1 MIVCSCNYITE
12 KDIVA
17 VVEEMLEDDPWQLIV
32 PGKVY
37 RTLEKRG
44 KCCGCFPNVVDIIV
58 RTTQRHHASLQSED
72 AAAKALIARLR
83 EIGEDYRSLRI
94 RHAG

>member
-12 KDIVA
+12 NDIVA
-17 VVEEMLEDDPWQLIV
+17 VIDEMLADDPWQLVV

-37 RTLEKRG
+37 RAMEKRG

-58 RTTQRHHASLQSED
+58 RTTREHHIRLKSEET
-72 AAAKALIARLR
+72 AAEALIARLR
-83 EIGEDYRSLRI
+83 EVGDEYRQRI
-94 RHAG
+94 KRAV

>member
-1 MIVCSCNYITE
+1 MIVCSCNYIAE

-17 VVEEMLEDDPWQLIV
+17 VIDEMLADDPWQLIV

-37 RTLEKRG
+37 GAMAKRG

-58 RTTQRHHASLQSED
+58 RTTKEHHIRLKSEET
-72 AAAKALIARLR
+72 AAEALIARLR
-83 EIGEDYRSLRI
+83 EVGDDYRQRI
-94 RHAG
+94 QRAV